1 MPTYLKLLVWLFI
14 FTLLVGCQAVMPTH
28 QQQVAERGAQVMPF
42 DLERTTHIFEKLDS
56 GGRQQVIS
64 DDGDVAQIALIR
76 EHLADEATKFSR
88 GDFHDPEMIHGADMA
103 GLHELV
109 MGAERMAITY
119 SDIESGG
126 QILYTTEDADLVAAL
141 HAWFDQQVAD
151 HGEHAMAHRADVPE
165 ASPTAEADEQAS
177 VASRGM
183 MGGGM
188 MRGGMHHAHH
198 AEIPN
203 EYDGLSNPV
212 TANDDSIQRGG
223 EIFAASCAVCHGDG
237 GMGDGPA
244 AASLDPPVMPIAHTS
259 QMLSDA
265 YLFWRISE
273 GGQGDPLQSS
283 MPAWK
288 AVLDEE
294 ARWDVINYV
303 QALGQGIK
311 PYSQMGGMMF
321 DPEVEQQKRQEM
333 VDEAVGLSLINPDQ
347 ADTFIRVHKAL
358 DDLMA
363 ETGLRMQGNN
373 LPALLAVLVERET
386 TPQAEAEDFQR
397 VHDLL
402 QENGLMR

>member
-1 MPTYLKLLVWLFI
+1 MQTHFKLLIWLLML
-14 FTLLVGCQAVMPTH
+14 TLAGGCQAIPTRQ
-28 QQQVAERGAQVMPF
+28 QQQVV
-42 DLERTTHIFEKLDS
+42 
-56 GGRQQVIS
+56 S
-64 DDGDVAQIALIR
+64 DDGDAAQIALIR
-76 EHLADEATKFSR
+76 AHLAEEAAKFSQ
-88 GDFHDPEMIHGADMA
+88 GDFHDPEMIHGEDMA

-109 MGAERMAITY
+109 MGAERLSITY

-126 QILYTTEDADLVAAL
+126 QILYTTEDADLVVAL
-141 HAWFDQQVAD
+141 HAWFEQQVAD
-151 HGEHAMAHRADVPE
+151 HGEHAMAHRADAPE
-165 ASPTAEADEQAS
+165 TSPTAEADEQAS
-177 VASRGM
+177 VPSRGR

-198 AEIPN
+198 AEIPDD
-203 EYDGLSNPV
+203 YAGLSNPV
-212 TANDDSIQRGG
+212 AADDASIQRGG

-303 QALGQGIK
+303 QALGTGTVQ
-311 PYSQMGGMMF
+311 PHSQMGGMMF
-321 DPEVEQQKRQEM
+321 DPEVEQQKRREM
-333 VDEAVGLSLINPDQ
+333 VDEAVDLGLIDPDQ
-347 ADTFIRVHKAL
+347 ADMFIRVHEAL

-386 TPQAEAEDFQR
+386 TPQAEADDFQR

>member
-1 MPTYLKLLVWLFI
+1 
-14 FTLLVGCQAVMPTH
+14 
-28 QQQVAERGAQVMPF
+28 
-42 DLERTTHIFEKLDS
+42 
-56 GGRQQVIS
+56 
-64 DDGDVAQIALIR
+64 
-76 EHLADEATKFSR
+76 
-88 GDFHDPEMIHGADMA
+88 
-103 GLHELV
+103 
-109 MGAERMAITY
+109 
-119 SDIESGG
+119 
-126 QILYTTEDADLVAAL
+126 
-141 HAWFDQQVAD
+141 
-151 HGEHAMAHRADVPE
+151 
-165 ASPTAEADEQAS
+165 
-177 VASRGM
+177 M
-183 MGGGM
+183 MGGDM

-198 AEIPN
+198 AEIPE

-212 TANDDSIQRGG
+212 TADDDSIQRGG
-223 EIFAASCAVCHGDG
+223 EIFSASCAVCHGDG

-294 ARWDVINYV
+294 ERWDVLNYV
-303 QALGQGIK
+303 QALGQGTVQ
-311 PYSQMGGMMF
+311 PHSQMGGMMF

-333 VDEAVGLSLINPDQ
+333 VDEAMGLGLIDQDQ
-347 ADTFIRVHKAL
+347 ADTFVLVHQAL

-373 LPALLAVLVERET
+373 LPALLAVLIERET
-386 TPQAEAEDFQR
+386 TPQAEAESFQR